1 MSMSRPQLYDVGG
14 VMLPRPFKIRRLGHF
29 GISVDDVAATLPFYT
44 DLLGF
49 DISDSIN
56 FNRIFKLDDQVVGPG
71 VGYLLRHSPEH
82 HSFVLFPLRPMLANA
97 NILSDMQGQ
106 SINQITW
113 QVGSLREVAAA
124 SEYFAACGLTVSR
137 QGRDTPGSNWH
148 CYPVG
153 LDGHVNE
160 VFYGMEIV
168 GWDGYSKPSAMHDLR
183 YTAIPK
189 LPHLPERAEVDR
201 GFASGVKLE
210 EGTRAKTVT
219 DPQFDVGG
227 VLLPR
232 PFKLVRM
239 GPVNIFVEDLDKALR
254 SYRDI
259 FGLTLTEE
267 SFFEGHRCLFFRA
280 GNEHHSLGVYP
291 MALRARLG
299 FPSFTTHMSYGLQV
313 ADYRQLRDAV
323 AYLERH
329 GITIRRLPAELFPGM
344 GPSVLAID
352 PSGHAVQLYHAME
365 QIGWDG
371 NPRPL
376 AQRQSLDNESWP
388 DSFGEGSDSY
398 CGEAFL
404 GPWY

>member
-1 MSMSRPQLYDVGG
+1 MSRVPLYDVGG

-29 GISVDDVAATLPFYT
+29 GISVYDVPETLPFYT

-49 DISDSIN
+49 DISDTIN
-56 FNRIFKLDDQVVGPG
+56 FNRIFNLDDQVVGPG
-71 VGYLLRHSPEH
+71 IGYLLRHGPEH
-82 HSFVLFPLRPMLANA
+82 HSFVLFPLRPMRANP
-97 NILSDMQGQ
+97 NILSDMSGQ

-124 SEYFAACGLTVSR
+124 SEYFAACGLPVSR

-168 GWDGYSKPSAMHDLR
+168 GWDGYSKPGGMHAIR
-183 YTAIPK
+183 YTAIPD
-189 LPHLPERAEVDR
+189 LPHLPERVEIDH
-201 GFASGVKLE
+201 GFARGVKLD
-210 EGTRAKTVT
+210 EGTRAAAVVT
-219 DPQFDVGG
+219 PRYDVGG

-239 GPVNIFVEDLDKALR
+239 GPVHIFVKNVDLALR

-267 SFFEGHRCLFFRA
+267 VYFEGHRCLFFRA

-291 MALRARLG
+291 VELRERLG
-299 FPSFTTHMSYGLQV
+299 LPSFTTHMSYGLQV

-323 AYLERH
+323 AYLEEH
-329 GITIRRLPAELFPGM
+329 GIAIRRLPAELFPGM

-371 NPRPL
+371 KPKPVC
-376 AQRQSLDNESWP
+376 QRLPFDNDHWP
-388 DSFGEGSDSY
+388 DTVGEQSDSY
-398 CGEAFL
+398 SGETFL